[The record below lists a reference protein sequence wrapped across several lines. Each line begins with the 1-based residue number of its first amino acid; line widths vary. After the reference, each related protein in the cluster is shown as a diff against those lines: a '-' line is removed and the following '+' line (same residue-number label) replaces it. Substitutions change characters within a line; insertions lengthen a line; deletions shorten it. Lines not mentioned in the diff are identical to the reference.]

1 MKPTSITTPLL
12 HSSTFLHEFGAEVY
26 WKMECYQP
34 SGSFKLRGMDV
45 VATRAAEQGVQQL
58 VIASGGNAGYSLAY
72 AAWKK
77 AMKVKVF
84 VPTTTPSSMIEKI
97 RNLQA
102 EVEVVGKQWSE
113 ANEAALAWSNS
124 TGAQYVHAY
133 DDPQLWEGYA
143 RIIDECANEMSQP
156 DKIVVAVGGGGLLTG
171 ILQGMIKNDWTTS
184 TLIAA
189 ETTGAASF
197 AGSVAAGECIT
208 LPAINTIATSLGASK
223 VAEELLRL
231 SKQFTVQNH
240 VVTDAQ
246 ALLACERFLEEQL
259 VLVEPACG
267 AALSYVYG
275 QPQKPGEHILVIV
288 CGGVGMNWEK
298 MLQWKTM
305 LL

>member
-1 MKPTSITTPLL
+1 MKPTSIATPLL
-12 HSSTFLHEFGAEVY
+12 HSATFQHQFGANVY

-45 VATRAAEQGVQQL
+45 VATRAAEEGVQQL

-72 AAWKK
+72 CAWKK
-77 AMKVKVF
+77 GMKVKVF
-84 VPTTTPSSMIEKI
+84 VPATTASSMIEKI
-97 RNLQA
+97 TNLQA

-113 ANEAALAWSNS
+113 ANEAALAWSTS
-124 TGAQYVHAY
+124 SGARYVHAY

-143 RIIDECANEMSQP
+143 RIIDECANEMPLP
-156 DKIVVAVGGGGLLTG
+156 DTIVVAVGGGGLLTG
-171 ILQGMIKNDWTTS
+171 ILQGMIRNGWETATV
-184 TLIAA
+184 IAA

-208 LPAINTIATSLGASK
+208 LPNINTIATSLGASK
-223 VAEELLRL
+223 VAAEALRL
-231 SKQFTVQNH
+231 SNQFTLQNH

-246 ALLACERFLEEQL
+246 ALMACEHFLEEQL
-259 VLVEPACG
+259 VLVEPGCG

-275 QPQKPGEHILVIV
+275 QTPKSGETILVVV